1 MSDQTACAPRPLRIL
16 YHHRT
21 RGEDAQGIHIRA
33 LCDAWR
39 EDGHEVR
46 VVAPRV
52 GNSARRGSGARPRQ
66 AAPAPDARPTLF
78 GFAVPYWLYELLAL
92 GYNVPAFLRLLLA
105 VLRTRPDF
113 LYERYAL
120 FNVAGVAVARLT
132 GTPIILEVNAPL
144 SLELRTHGDLTFR
157 RLAEVIERSL
167 CRSAT
172 RTLVVSE
179 AMAEVL
185 VGLGVPRAQLE
196 VMPNGVDSR
205 RFHPGVQPGDIR
217 ARHGIPESAPVVGFV
232 GWIRPWHGVDRLI
245 DAVAALREEQ
255 PDLALL
261 VVGDGP
267 AVPALQRQVEALG
280 LGQAVHFTGPVPAEN
295 VPQHI
300 AAVDIAVQP
309 DVTGYASPIKLFE
322 YLALGRAV
330 VAPDRPNIREVVT
343 DGANAALF
351 KAEDTASLTEA
362 LRGLVTD
369 RDRRRRLAASAAALI
384 NERGYTWRRNARRV
398 IELAM
403 DDSAPALSA
412 RRS

>member
-1 MSDQTACAPRPLRIL
+1 MSGAAPPSGRALRIL

-33 LCDAWR
+33 LCQAWAA
-39 EDGHEVR
+39 DGHQVR
-46 VVAPRV
+46 VVAPRPEPQ
-52 GNSARRGSGARPRQ
+52 GEGKRAPARPHGQ
-66 AAPAPDARPTLF
+66 ADDARPTLF
-78 GFAVPYWLYELLAL
+78 GRAVPYWLYELLAL
-92 GYNVPAFLRLLLA
+92 GYNLPAFLRLLA
-105 VLRTRPDF
+105 VALRTRPDF
-113 LYERYAL
+113 IYERYAL
-120 FNVAGVAVARLT
+120 FNVAGLAVARLT
-132 GTPIILEVNAPL
+132 ATPLVLEVNAPL

-157 RLAEVIERSL
+157 RLAEAIERWL

-185 VGLGVPRAQLE
+185 AGLGVPRTQLE

-205 RFHPGVQPGDIR
+205 RFHPGVHAGDIR
-217 ARHGIPESAPVVGFV
+217 ARHGILESAPLIGFV

-330 VAPDRPNIREVVT
+330 VAPDRANIREVVT
-343 DGANAALF
+343 DGVNAVLVTPG
-351 KAEDTASLTEA
+351 ETASLTEA

-369 RDRRRRLAASAAALI
+369 GERRRGLAAAAAALI
-384 NERGYTWRRNARRV
+384 DERGYTWQRNARRV
-398 IELAM
+398 IELTLEET
-403 DDSAPALSA
+403 APALSA
-412 RRS
+412 NRG